1 MSRSM
6 DLNVIPLGSGDK
18 GKAPSCGGGWEDPA
32 NFKKNNDLVKTRKSK
47 MYGVLCGKHNNLI
60 VIDYDTH
67 KLEETSINPKSL
79 KGVHGSGAY
88 IVQTQSGGFHVY
100 HTYEDK
106 YDSWKGVCGIDGYI
120 DIRTTNNYVVGAG
133 STGYKLLS
141 GNIEKLTPMPD
152 IIFKKLDGDISS
164 MREKKTKRKSKSK
177 SKKVHDLDEA
187 DALVEHLEDFGFTN
201 VEFRW
206 DNSPYNFTC
215 DQVGGGVT
223 CINSSCTNLSLGN
236 FANVPVSVDFVG
248 NLAPLDSY
256 QLTSSPARPS
266 TLLLLHW
273 HLTVLLYPRYLAPAG
288 TPVRS
293 AFARS

>member
-1 MSRSM
+1 
-6 DLNVIPLGSGDK
+6 
-18 GKAPSCGGGWEDPA
+18 
-32 NFKKNNDLVKTRKSK
+32 LVKARKSP

-106 YDSWKGVCGIDGYI
+106 YEAWKGICGIDGYI

-164 MREKKTKRKSKSK
+164 MLEKKTKRKSKSK
-177 SKKVHDLDEA
+177 SKKVHDLNEA
-187 DALVEHLEDFGFTN
+187 DALVEHLEDFWVYKCG
-201 VEFRW
+201 
-206 DNSPYNFTC
+206 
-215 DQVGGGVT
+215 
-223 CINSSCTNLSLGN
+223 
-236 FANVPVSVDFVG
+236 VPVG
-248 NLAPLDSY
+248 
-256 QLTSSPARPS
+256 
-266 TLLLLHW
+266 
-273 HLTVLLYPRYLAPAG
+273 
-288 TPVRS
+288 
-293 AFARS
+293 